1 MKEMILEDLWSERR
15 EENMNKVGLALL
27 FDRSGGSLNEEMCYI
42 IAADEAK
49 NPYEKRLLEDIRQ
62 RWNEW
67 DLLDAEHN
75 DEKLQ
80 YDSFYNG
87 CFAPYFSSFRCH
99 DTKQALQAIDMDANG
114 YVDWK
119 EFLVYLKWAFRQYPD
134 VEDANELLDVTFR
147 KGLIPAMKD
156 ERIPL
161 KGIED

>member
-1 MKEMILEDLWSERR
+1 MS
-15 EENMNKVGLALL
+15 KVGLALL
-27 FDRSGGSLNEEMCYI
+27 FDSSGGSLNEEICVI
-42 IAADEAK
+42 IAADETK

-67 DLLDAEHN
+67 DLLDAEQN

-87 CFAPYFSSFRCH
+87 FLAPYFSSCRSH

-114 YVDWK
+114 YVEWK
-119 EFLVYLKWAFRQYPD
+119 EFLVYLKWAFRQYPY

-147 KGLIPAMKD
+147 KGLIPAMRG
-156 ERIPL
+156 ERIL
-161 KGIED
+161 FKGIEDCRSK